1 MSDMKSLLNAPSGGR
16 GADGPVDPA
25 LAAKAIEEGVKAFPK
40 FAAMGARLERVPLFK
55 GSMLALKFADD
66 KREKGDPDNFMF
78 EKAVVKGYRA
88 LAGE

>member
-1 MSDMKSLLNAPSGGR
+1 MSDKPI
-16 GADGPVDPA
+16 DPA
-25 LAAKAIEEGVKAFPK
+25 HAAKAIEEGLKAFPK
-40 FAAMGARLERVPLFK
+40 FAAMGPRLERVQLFK
-55 GSMLALKFADD
+55 GSMLALKYADD